1 MTVDRIEKVTPLARM
16 IADQEK
22 DLRNEAASCV
32 EDLTAE
38 SQLFDVN
45 AEILI
50 PRFDPEGTI

>member
-1 MTVDRIEKVTPLARM
+1 MDRIEKVTPLARM